1 MLHTLRKREMVFLI
15 IYGKN
20 VIKEAVFAKRKFF
33 HLYMDEKL
41 NDFRFM
47 QFLDDKKITY
57 ELTDKNELNKLSK
70 NQLHQ
75 GVVAD
80 VEDYQT
86 YDLKDILDKDQKQYF
101 MILDGIE
108 DPHNLGAIMRTAEA
122 VQIDGIIMSK
132 KGAVPLTA
140 TVAKVSSGAIE
151 HVKVILVS
159 NINQAMQELKKH
171 GVWVIGTDGQ
181 TDKTYDDLPKGV
193 SLAIVMGNEGEGMRP
208 LVKQNC
214 DMLVKIPM
222 YGKINSL
229 NVSVAAAL
237 MMYKMKS

>member
-1 MLHTLRKREMVFLI
+1 MIPLI

-20 VIKEAVFAKRKFF
+20 VIREAVFAGRRFYK
-33 HLYMDEKL
+33 LYLDEKL
-41 NDFRFM
+41 NDHRFI
-47 QFLDDKKITY
+47 QFLDDKRVKYQFT
-57 ELTDKNELNKLSK
+57 TKNELNQLSK

-75 GVVAD
+75 GMVAD

-86 YDLKDILDKDQKQYF
+86 YELKDVLDKDKKQYF
-101 MILDGIE
+101 IILDGIE
-108 DPHNLGAIMRTAEA
+108 DPHNLGAMIRTAEA

-151 HVKVILVS
+151 HVKIILVS
-159 NINQAMQELKKH
+159 NINQAMLEMKKH

-181 TDKTYDDLPKGV
+181 TDQTDDDMPKDV
-193 SLAIVMGNEGEGMRP
+193 SLAVVMGNEGEGMRP

>member
-1 MLHTLRKREMVFLI
+1 MIPLI

-20 VIKEAVFAKRKFF
+20 VIREAVFAGRRFF
-33 HLYMDEKL
+33 KLYLDEKL
-41 NDFRFM
+41 NDHRFI
-47 QFLDDKKITY
+47 QFLDDKKVKYQFT
-57 ELTDKNELNKLSK
+57 TKNELNQLSK

-75 GVVAD
+75 GMVAD

-86 YDLKDILDKDQKQYF
+86 YELKDVLDKDKKQYF
-101 MILDGIE
+101 IILDGIE
-108 DPHNLGAIMRTAEA
+108 DPHNLGAMIRTAEA

-151 HVKVILVS
+151 HVKIILVS
-159 NINQAMQELKKH
+159 NINQAMLEMKKH

-181 TDKTYDDLPKGV
+181 TDQTYDDMPKDV
-193 SLAIVMGNEGEGMRP
+193 SLAVVMGNEGEGMRP

>member
-1 MLHTLRKREMVFLI
+1 MIPLI

-20 VIKEAVFAKRKFF
+20 VIREAVFAGRRFYK
-33 HLYMDEKL
+33 LYLDEKL
-41 NDFRFM
+41 NDHRFI
-47 QFLDDKKITY
+47 QFLDDKKVKYQFT
-57 ELTDKNELNKLSK
+57 TKNELNQLSK

-75 GVVAD
+75 GMVAD

-86 YDLKDILDKDQKQYF
+86 YELKDVLDKDKKQYF
-101 MILDGIE
+101 IILDGIE
-108 DPHNLGAIMRTAEA
+108 DPHNLGAMIRTAEA

-151 HVKVILVS
+151 HVKIILVS
-159 NINQAMQELKKH
+159 NINQAMLEMKKN

-181 TDKTYDDLPKGV
+181 TDQTYDDMPKDV
-193 SLAIVMGNEGEGMRP
+193 SLAVVMGNEGEGMRP

>member
-1 MLHTLRKREMVFLI
+1 MIPLI

-20 VIKEAVFAKRKFF
+20 VIREAVFAGRRFYK
-33 HLYMDEKL
+33 LYLDEKL
-41 NDFRFM
+41 NDHRFI
-47 QFLDDKKITY
+47 QFLDDKKVKYQFT
-57 ELTDKNELNKLSK
+57 TKNELNQLSR

-75 GVVAD
+75 GMVAD

-86 YDLKDILDKDQKQYF
+86 YELKDVLDKDKKQYF
-101 MILDGIE
+101 IILDGIE
-108 DPHNLGAIMRTAEA
+108 DPHNLGAMIRTAEA

-151 HVKVILVS
+151 HVKIILVS
-159 NINQAMQELKKH
+159 NINQAMLEMKKH

-181 TDKTYDDLPKGV
+181 TDQTYDDMPKDV
-193 SLAIVMGNEGEGMRP
+193 SLAVVMGNEGEGMRP

>member
-1 MLHTLRKREMVFLI
+1 MIPLI

-20 VIKEAVFAKRKFF
+20 VIREAVFAGRRFYK
-33 HLYMDEKL
+33 LYLDVKL
-41 NDFRFM
+41 NDHRFI
-47 QFLDDKKITY
+47 QFLDDKKVKYQFT
-57 ELTDKNELNKLSK
+57 TKNELNQLSK

-75 GVVAD
+75 GMVAD

-86 YDLKDILDKDQKQYF
+86 YELKDVLDKDIKQYF
-101 MILDGIE
+101 IILDGIE
-108 DPHNLGAIMRTAEA
+108 DPHNLGAMIRTAEA

-151 HVKVILVS
+151 HVKIILVS
-159 NINQAMQELKKH
+159 NINQAMLEMKKN

-181 TDKTYDDLPKGV
+181 TDQTYDDMPKDV
-193 SLAIVMGNEGEGMRP
+193 SLAVVMGNEGEGMRP

>member
-1 MLHTLRKREMVFLI
+1 MI

-20 VIKEAVFAKRKFF
+20 VIKEAIFAQRTIYK
-33 HLYMDEKL
+33 LYVDDQM
-41 NDFRFM
+41 NDHRFL
-47 QFLDDKKITY
+47 QFLKDKHVSYQKA
-57 ELTDKNELNKLSK
+57 DKNELNKISS

-75 GVVAD
+75 GVCAD

-86 YDLKDILDKDQKQYF
+86 YELSDVLKENKIQHF
-101 MILDGIE
+101 IILDGIE
-108 DPHNLGAIMRTAEA
+108 DPHNLGAVMRTAEA
-122 VQIDGIIMSK
+122 VQLDGILMSK

-151 HVKVILVS
+151 HVKVILVP
-159 NINQAMQELKKH
+159 NINQAILELKKK
-171 GVWVIGTDGQ
+171 GVWVVGTDGN
-181 TDKTYDDLPKGV
+181 TDKTYEDLPKNV
-193 SLAIVMGNEGEGMRP
+193 SLAVVMGNEGEGIRP

-214 DMLVKIPM
+214 DLLVKIPM

-237 MMYKMKS
+237 MMYKMKASL